1 MNKTFNFFLTL
12 EKEKIISVN
21 ALYLAGLKRI
31 GGRPIPYI
39 YKNPK
44 ANIIE
49 TEIRNQL
56 MALDWTEWVDFF
68 KTTKYYSITISFILK
83 SNLMKR
89 DVQNLDKAIIDIFTK
104 YVHDDLGI
112 TTFDDSLFLDVHFT
126 KSIIPKASNEYIA
139 IHIGESKHNPRF
151 DIIETPE
158 NIYVQTDDLK
168 DLFTKTLRAKNKG
181 FEKEDKVKYKFFSD
195 LEKKKECNTEILFL
209 DPKEDKTRIG
219 RVYARLG
226 MMISDIVSSENKFL
240 WIGILGSEGDWGRD
254 CYSELKTWCDEIN
267 TLYLKDCSKVKI
279 AFISDPIDI
288 LSSV

>member
-1 MNKTFNFFLTL
+1 
-12 EKEKIISVN
+12 
-21 ALYLAGLKRI
+21 
-31 GGRPIPYI
+31 
-39 YKNPK
+39 
-44 ANIIE
+44 
-49 TEIRNQL
+49 
-56 MALDWTEWVDFF
+56 
-68 KTTKYYSITISFILK
+68 
-83 SNLMKR
+83 MKR

-158 NIYVQTDDLK
+158 NIYVQTNGLK

-181 FEKEDKVKYKFFSD
+181 LEKEDKVKYKFFSD
-195 LEKKKECNTEILFL
+195 IEKKKECNTEILFL

-219 RVYARLG
+219 RIYARLG
-226 MMISDIVSSENKFL
+226 MMMSDIVSSENKFL
-240 WIGILGSEGDWGRD
+240 WIGILGSEEDWGSE

-267 TLYLKDCSKVKI
+267 TIYLKDCSKVKI

-288 LSSV
+288 LSTD

>member
-21 ALYLAGLKRI
+21 ALYLAGLKRV

-56 MALDWTEWVDFF
+56 MALDWTEWMDFF

-158 NIYVQTDDLK
+158 NIYVPTDDLK
-168 DLFTKTLRAKNKG
+168 DLFTKTLRAKNKSL
-181 FEKEDKVKYKFFSD
+181 EKEYKVKYKFFSD
-195 LEKKKECNTEILFL
+195 IEKKKECNTEILFL
-209 DPKEDKTRIG
+209 DPKEDKERIG

-240 WIGILGSEGDWGRD
+240 WIGILGSEEDWGSE

-267 TLYLKDCSKVKI
+267 TIYLKDCSKVRLV
-279 AFISDPIDI
+279 FISDPAEI
-288 LSSV
+288 LFTD